1 MFAVRLPLARKQ
13 RNRAFTAPRC
23 TRYNVCGLSC
33 AAVVP
38 ETCPV
43 TRHSERGVGL
53 HCGARTRREP
63 CDSGITTMVLAE
75 VGAVAMALRRAR
87 LQKDLAFEMANRP
100 VLVPLAVMAMM
111 NILAAD
117 CSGL

>member
-1 MFAVRLPLARKQ
+1 
-13 RNRAFTAPRC
+13 
-23 TRYNVCGLSC
+23 
-33 AAVVP
+33 
-38 ETCPV
+38 
-43 TRHSERGVGL
+43 
-53 HCGARTRREP
+53 
-63 CDSGITTMVLAE
+63 MVLAE